1 MVGWA
6 QCHLEGHPGGRWA
19 TSGEAREDAAGVLKP
34 GRGKERILPWSPE
47 GINPAQPSFHPTKPL
62 QTSDPPHSERKNDT
76 KSSPRAAT
84 GKLFASM
91 SLGMGGVWRGRGS
104 SRWEGLLSQGLR
116 EELLRLGEGQCKG
129 PGTACVRRAGEASG
143 WSAMREGSGFKT
155 SLNSD
160 TPLLESR
167 PNLQR
172 GRYKTNKFW
181 SEGIL
186 TSWCL

>member
-6 QCHLEGHPGGRWA
+6 QCHLEGHPGGRA

-34 GRGKERILPWSPE
+34 GRGKERILPWTPE

-76 KSSPRAAT
+76 KSSPRKAT

-91 SLGMGGVWRGRGS
+91 SVGMGGVWRGRGS

-116 EELLRLGEGQCKG
+116 EELLRLGEGPVQRPWDSLCAESWGGLRLECNEKG
-129 PGTACVRRAGEASG
+129 K
-143 WSAMREGSGFKT
+143 WF
-155 SLNSD
+155 
-160 TPLLESR
+160 
-167 PNLQR
+167 
-172 GRYKTNKFW
+172 
-181 SEGIL
+181 
-186 TSWCL
+186 